1 MAWLLEHPDMQP
13 PEVLVILS
21 DMQFAPPG
29 VIAPGQK
36 NILPP
41 RYRSLIDQPE
51 FRRMPPLAAALV
63 LYREVLEQEVS
74 LVLWNLASYEG
85 SPVPSNMERVLL
97 LSGFDANSFHIIERW
112 LQAGS
117 PGTAM
122 PSDPQHAPEGLGQ
135 SNSSFEAVLEE
146 LRRY

>member
-21 DMQFAPPG
+21 DMQFAPPE

-41 RYRSLIDQPE
+41 RYRSLMEQPE
-51 FRRMPPLAAALV
+51 FRRMPPLAAAMV
-63 LYREVLEQEVS
+63 LYHEVLGQEVS
-74 LVLWNLASYEG
+74 LVLWNLASYQG
-85 SPVPSNMERVLL
+85 SPVPSNMERVLM
-97 LSGFDANSFHIIERW
+97 LSGFDANSFRIIEQW

-122 PSDPQHAPEGLGQ
+122 PSDQEHAPEGLLQ
-135 SNSSFEAVLEE
+135 SNSSFEAVLEA